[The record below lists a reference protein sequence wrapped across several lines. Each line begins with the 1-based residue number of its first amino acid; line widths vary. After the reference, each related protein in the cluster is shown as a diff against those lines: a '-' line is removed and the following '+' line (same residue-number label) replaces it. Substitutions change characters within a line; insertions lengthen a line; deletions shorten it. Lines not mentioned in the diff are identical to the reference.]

1 MDSDII
7 KAKSKLPMDF
17 INEIYN
23 NYSEKNADKI
33 LKGMCKERYTTLR
46 VNTLK
51 SSVDEVKKVFDEND
65 FKYEICCLT
74 QNDWK
79 QNELVKSESEQNDC
93 EQNKLK
99 QNENTSKLNAKDEN
113 KTIFNNGSEQCS
125 FYSDAF
131 IIKNKNESDLQKL
144 EIYKQGKIYIQSLSS
159 MISPLLL
166 DLKQDENILDM
177 ASAPGSKTTEMAAIT
192 NNTGKIIANEID
204 KIRLEKLNYNIK
216 LQGATNIETI
226 NFDGANLYKKFPEK
240 FDKVLLDT
248 PCSGEGRFQINNP
261 KSYSKWS
268 NNLVNELTEIQKK
281 LIESAFMCCKKGGT
295 IVYSTCTL
303 NKEENEKIIDYA
315 LKNFNVK
322 LDEIKINVENK
333 VNGNTK
339 GIDKEISKTLKI
351 IPNENFEGFYLAK
364 LIKL

>member
-17 INEIYN
+17 INELYN

-33 LKGMCKERYTTLR
+33 LKGMCKERCTTLR

-51 SSVDEVKKVFDEND
+51 STIDEVKKVFDEND
-65 FKYEICCLT
+65 VQYEIFSLVT
-74 QNDWK
+74 
-79 QNELVKSESEQNDC
+79 NEV
-93 EQNKLK
+93 K
-99 QNENTSKLNAKDEN
+99 QNENTLNLNEKEFSMEPIE
-113 KTIFNNGSEQCS
+113 KEEKYS
-125 FYSDAF
+125 FYNNAF
-131 IIKNKNESDLQKL
+131 IIKNKKENDLQKL

-159 MISPLLL
+159 MIPPLIL
-166 DLKQDENILDM
+166 DIKKNDNILDM

-204 KIRLEKLNYNIK
+204 KIRLEKLNYNVK
-216 LQGATNIETI
+216 MQGATNVEII
-226 NFDGANLYKKFPEK
+226 NFDGANLYKNYQEK

-281 LIESAFMCCKKGGT
+281 LIESAIMCCKKGGT

-333 VNGNTK
+333 VKGNTK

>member
-65 FKYEICCLT
+65 VQYEIFSLVT
-74 QNDWK
+74 NEVK
-79 QNELVKSESEQNDC
+79 QNKNILNLNEKELNMEP
-93 EQNKLK
+93 
-99 QNENTSKLNAKDEN
+99 NEKEEKY
-113 KTIFNNGSEQCS
+113 S
-125 FYSDAF
+125 FYNNAF
-131 IIKNKNESDLQKL
+131 IIKNKKENDLQKL

-159 MISPLLL
+159 MIPPLLL

-226 NFDGANLYKKFPEK
+226 NYDGANLYKKFPEK

-268 NNLVNELTEIQKK
+268 KSLVNELTKIQKK
-281 LIESAFMCCKKGGT
+281 LIESAIMCCKKGGT

-333 VNGNTK
+333 VKGNTK

-351 IPNENFEGFYLAK
+351 IPNENFEGFYIAK

>member
-17 INEIYN
+17 INELYN

-51 SSVDEVKKVFDEND
+51 STIDEVKRVFDEND
-65 FKYEICCLT
+65 VQYEIFSLVT
-74 QNDWK
+74 NETK
-79 QNELVKSESEQNDC
+79 QNKNTLN
-93 EQNKLK
+93 L
-99 QNENTSKLNAKDEN
+99 NEKE
-113 KTIFNNGSEQCS
+113 FNMEPNEKEEKYS
-125 FYSDAF
+125 FYNNAF
-131 IIKNKNESDLQKL
+131 IIKNKKENDLQKL

-159 MISPLLL
+159 MIPPLIFGIKKN
-166 DLKQDENILDM
+166 DNILDM

-204 KIRLEKLNYNIK
+204 KIRLEKLNYNVK
-216 LQGATNIETI
+216 MQGATNVEII
-226 NFDGANLYKKFPEK
+226 NFDGANLYKNYQEK

-268 NNLVNELTEIQKK
+268 KSLVNDLTEIQKK
-281 LIESAFMCCKKGGT
+281 LIESAIMCCKKGGT

-333 VNGNTK
+333 VKENTK

>member
-1 MDSDII
+1 MKQNKNI
-7 KAKSKLPMDF
+7 LNL
-17 INEIYN
+17 NEKELNMEPNEKEEKYSFYN
-23 NYSEKNADKI
+23 N
-33 LKGMCKERYTTLR
+33 
-46 VNTLK
+46 
-51 SSVDEVKKVFDEND
+51 
-65 FKYEICCLT
+65 
-74 QNDWK
+74 
-79 QNELVKSESEQNDC
+79 
-93 EQNKLK
+93 
-99 QNENTSKLNAKDEN
+99 
-113 KTIFNNGSEQCS
+113 
-125 FYSDAF
+125 AF

-216 LQGATNIETI
+216 LQGATNVETI

-248 PCSGEGRFQINNP
+248 PCSGEGRFQIYNQ
-261 KSYSKWS
+261 KTYAKWS
-268 NNLVNELTEIQKK
+268 KSLVNELTKIQKK
-281 LIESAFMCCKKGGT
+281 LIESAIMCCKKGGT

>member
-65 FKYEICCLT
+65 VQYEIFSLVT
-74 QNDWK
+74 NEVK
-79 QNELVKSESEQNDC
+79 QNKNILNLNEKELNMEP
-93 EQNKLK
+93 
-99 QNENTSKLNAKDEN
+99 NEKEEKY
-113 KTIFNNGSEQCS
+113 S
-125 FYSDAF
+125 FYNNAF
-131 IIKNKNESDLQKL
+131 IIKNKKENDLQKL

-159 MISPLLL
+159 MIPPLLL

-226 NFDGANLYKKFPEK
+226 NYDGANLYKKFPEK

-268 NNLVNELTEIQKK
+268 KSLVNELTKIQKK
-281 LIESAFMCCKKGGT
+281 LIESAIMCCKKGGT

>member
-65 FKYEICCLT
+65 VQYEIFSLVT
-74 QNDWK
+74 NEVK
-79 QNELVKSESEQNDC
+79 QNKNILNLNEKELNMEP
-93 EQNKLK
+93 
-99 QNENTSKLNAKDEN
+99 NEKEEKY
-113 KTIFNNGSEQCS
+113 S
-125 FYSDAF
+125 FYNNAF
-131 IIKNKNESDLQKL
+131 IIKNKKENDLQKL

-159 MISPLLL
+159 MIPPLLL

-281 LIESAFMCCKKGGT
+281 LIESAIMCCKKGGT

-333 VNGNTK
+333 VKGNTK

>member
-65 FKYEICCLT
+65 VQYEIFSLVT
-74 QNDWK
+74 NEVK
-79 QNELVKSESEQNDC
+79 QNKNILNLNEKELNMEP
-93 EQNKLK
+93 
-99 QNENTSKLNAKDEN
+99 NEKEEKY
-113 KTIFNNGSEQCS
+113 S
-125 FYSDAF
+125 FYNNAF
-131 IIKNKNESDLQKL
+131 IIKNKKENDLQKL

-226 NFDGANLYKKFPEK
+226 NYDGANLYKKFPEK

-248 PCSGEGRFQINNP
+248 PCSGEGRFQIYNQ
-261 KSYSKWS
+261 KTYAKWS
-268 NNLVNELTEIQKK
+268 KSLVNELTKIQKK
-281 LIESAFMCCKKGGT
+281 LIESAIMCCKKGGT

>member
-1 MDSDII
+1 
-7 KAKSKLPMDF
+7 
-17 INEIYN
+17 
-23 NYSEKNADKI
+23 
-33 LKGMCKERYTTLR
+33 
-46 VNTLK
+46 
-51 SSVDEVKKVFDEND
+51 
-65 FKYEICCLT
+65 
-74 QNDWK
+74 
-79 QNELVKSESEQNDC
+79 
-93 EQNKLK
+93 
-99 QNENTSKLNAKDEN
+99 
-113 KTIFNNGSEQCS
+113 
-125 FYSDAF
+125 
-131 IIKNKNESDLQKL
+131 
-144 EIYKQGKIYIQSLSS
+144 

-248 PCSGEGRFQINNP
+248 PCSGEGRFQIYNQ
-261 KSYSKWS
+261 KTYAKWS
-268 NNLVNELTEIQKK
+268 KSLVNDLTEIQKK
-281 LIESAFMCCKKGGT
+281 LIESAIMCCKKGGT

-333 VNGNTK
+333 VKGNTK

>member
-17 INEIYN
+17 INELYN

-33 LKGMCKERYTTLR
+33 LKGMCKERCTTLR

-51 SSVDEVKKVFDEND
+51 STTDEVKRVFDEND
-65 FKYEICCLT
+65 VQYEIFSLVT
-74 QNDWK
+74 NEVK
-79 QNELVKSESEQNDC
+79 QNEKEE
-93 EQNKLK
+93 KY
-99 QNENTSKLNAKDEN
+99 
-113 KTIFNNGSEQCS
+113 S
-125 FYSDAF
+125 FYNNAF
-131 IIKNKNESDLQKL
+131 IIKNKKESDLQKL

-159 MISPLLL
+159 MIPPLIL
-166 DLKQDENILDM
+166 DIKKNDNILDM

-248 PCSGEGRFQINNP
+248 PCSGEGRFQIYNQ
-261 KSYSKWS
+261 KTYAKWS
-268 NNLVNELTEIQKK
+268 KSLVNELTEIQKK
-281 LIESAFMCCKKGGT
+281 LIESAIMCCKKGGT

-333 VNGNTK
+333 VKGNTK

>member
-17 INEIYN
+17 INELYN

-51 SSVDEVKKVFDEND
+51 STIDEVKKVFDEND
-65 FKYEICCLT
+65 VQYEIFSLVT
-74 QNDWK
+74 NEVK
-79 QNELVKSESEQNDC
+79 QNK
-93 EQNKLK
+93 
-99 QNENTSKLNAKDEN
+99 NTLKLNEKEFN
-113 KTIFNNGSEQCS
+113 METIEKEEKYS
-125 FYSDAF
+125 FYNNAF
-131 IIKNKNESDLQKL
+131 IIKNKKENDLQKL

-159 MISPLLL
+159 MIPPLIL
-166 DLKQDENILDM
+166 DIKKNDNILDM

-204 KIRLEKLNYNIK
+204 KIRLEKLNYNVK
-216 LQGATNIETI
+216 MQGATNVEII
-226 NFDGANLYKKFPEK
+226 NFDGANLYKNYQEK

-281 LIESAFMCCKKGGT
+281 LIESAIMCCKKGGT

-333 VNGNTK
+333 VKGNTK